1 MLVLTRKVGDSIY
14 IGNDIKIQVV
24 KIKGCQVRIGVEAP
38 KQTRVFRHEVLEA
51 SQKKDLPANKEVH
64 QTSESLA

>member
-1 MLVLTRKVGDSIY
+1 MLVLTRKVGDLIH
-14 IGNDIKIQVV
+14 IGDDIKIQVV

-51 SQKKDLPANKEVH
+51 NQKKSLSQNKEIH
-64 QTSESLA
+64 PTTDLA